1 MPEITLRHDIDCD
14 EDTYWKKIVFD
25 ETFNKKMYVEH
36 LKIGWKLED
45 HKEDDAKITRK
56 VHVEPDTSN
65 LPGPVKK
72 VIGDR
77 LAYTEE
83 GTFDKA
89 SKRYKF
95 KVTPS
100 TMADKTKVS
109 GEMWVEK
116 KGDKKVTRFARM
128 SVEVK
133 VFMVGG
139 MVEERIM
146 SDLRTSYDKG
156 TDYTNRYIKDNGL

>member
-45 HKEDDAKITRK
+45 HKEDDAKITRR

-65 LPGPVKK
+65 LPGAVKK

-83 GTFDKA
+83 GTFEKS

-116 KGDKKVTRFARM
+116 KGDKKVTRICRIA
-128 SVEVK
+128 VEVK

-139 MVEERIM
+139 MVEEKIL

-156 TDYTNRYIKDNGL
+156 TDFTNRYIKDNGL

>member
-1 MPEITLRHDIDCD
+1 MAEITLRHDIDCD
-14 EDTYWKKIVFD
+14 EDTFWRKIVFD
-25 ETFNKKMYVEH
+25 EGFNRKLYTEN

-45 HKEDDAKITRK
+45 QKETDTSISRR

-65 LPGPVKK
+65 LPAAVKK

-83 GTFDKA
+83 GTWEKS

-95 KVTPS
+95 KVTPT

-109 GEMWVEK
+109 GEMWCEP
-116 KGDKKVTRFARM
+116 KGDKKITRVCRI

-133 VFMVGG
+133 IFVVGG
-139 MVEERIM
+139 MVEERIL

-156 TDYTNRYIKDNGL
+156 TDFTNKYIAENGL